1 MGIGRGYSAIALLI
15 AAEQFGT
22 NIRATVTTS
31 ASNFARG
38 TLVPITFMFTE
49 LTPNVLS
56 PTTTGALLGFLC
68 FLVSLYC
75 IYSIEETY
83 GKDLD
88 YLEMKLVANKETTE
102 EKPTTLNREV

>member
-1 MGIGRGYSAIALLI
+1 
-15 AAEQFGT
+15 
-22 NIRATVTTS
+22 
-31 ASNFARG
+31 
-38 TLVPITFMFTE
+38 